1 MIDKRTI
8 FEIYR
13 LKNQGFSGRRISR
26 ELGIARTIVAKYLQ
40 NPVKTTTVRKKHSKL
55 DDFSAL
61 IDQLI
66 KDNPAATAKF
76 LQHALRRRGFTG
88 KTGIYSDYLRKRR
101 PQVLSNN
108 CREIN
113 LYMIKGDLYRC
124 MIKGIS
130 YLDVLRGSFWKDP
143 NMKQPM
149 LNEEERQTVIRN
161 GRQGNHKTWRYAVAV
176 DMSGLGFGTR
186 RIAKILDMSRGTIRR
201 AIKAYMEQKLSR
213 IPKKRPHPKRVQERS
228 ELKRK
233 RVREMNLDMIRGKLY
248 RCMIKGISYLDVLRS
263 SFWNNPN
270 MERSMLSE
278 EERQAVIRNGRQGDH
293 KTWRYAV
300 AVDISGLG
308 FGIRRISKILD
319 ISRGTI
325 RRAIKAYT
333 EQGLSGIPRKKP
345 NPNSAQE
352 RSELKRKR
360 VIEILHQKPRSFR
373 INRSNWSQPSIAA
386 AYKEMYGEPIS
397 TSTIGD
403 LIRKSGYSIRKARRV
418 LTSPDPDYVEKVELL
433 LAKLHSLKS
442 DEVFFFIDEIGPM
455 QVKKYGGRTYVKKGE
470 IKSIPQIQNS
480 KGTIISSAALSATT
494 NQLTWLFAKSKDTSS
509 MMDLIEILFDQ
520 YQEKTRLFITW
531 DAASWHS
538 SRNLVDWLDKFNN
551 KTKETG
557 KSPLIEFIPLPN
569 RSQFLNVI
577 EAVFSGMKRAVIHH
591 SNYQSEDEMK
601 AAISRHFQDRNDYFK
616 ANPRRAGKK
625 IWEIDFFQDY
635 DNLRSGNY
643 REW

>member
-1 MIDKRTI
+1 MLDKRTI
-8 FEIYR
+8 FEIHR
-13 LKNQGFSGRRISR
+13 LKNQEWSQRRIAQ
-26 ELGIARTIVAKYLQ
+26 ELRVGRTTVKKYLE
-40 NPVKTTTVRKKHSKL
+40 NPEQTFPQRAPRPSKL
-55 DDFSAL
+55 DPYPRPSKLDNFRDLA
-61 IDQLI
+61 DQLI
-66 KDNPAATAKF
+66 KDNPAVTAKF
-76 LQHALRRRGFTG
+76 LQHSLGMEGFSG
-88 KTGIYSDYLRKRR
+88 KIGILSDYLRKRR
-101 PQVLSNN
+101 LQVLSNN
-108 CREIN
+108 CREMN
-113 LYMIKGDLYRC
+113 LDMIRGKLYRC

-143 NMKQPM
+143 NMKQPR
-149 LNEEERQTVIRN
+149 LSEEERQAVIRN
-161 GRQGNHKTWRYAVAV
+161 GLQGDHKTWRYAVAV

-186 RIAKILDMSRGTIRR
+186 RI
-201 AIKAYMEQKLSR
+201 
-213 IPKKRPHPKRVQERS
+213 
-228 ELKRK
+228 
-233 RVREMNLDMIRGKLY
+233 
-248 RCMIKGISYLDVLRS
+248 
-263 SFWNNPN
+263 
-270 MERSMLSE
+270 
-278 EERQAVIRNGRQGDH
+278 
-293 KTWRYAV
+293 
-300 AVDISGLG
+300 
-308 FGIRRISKILD
+308 SKILD

-325 RRAIKAYT
+325 RRVIKAHM

-345 NPNSAQE
+345 HPKKAQE

-373 INRSNWSQPSIAA
+373 INRSNWSQPSIAS

-418 LTSPDPDYVEKVELL
+418 LTSADPDYIEKVELL
-433 LAKLHSLKS
+433 LAKLRSLKP
-442 DEVFFFIDEIGPM
+442 DEMFFFIDEIGPM
-455 QVKKYGGRTYVKKGE
+455 QVKKYGGRTYVKRGE
-470 IKSIPQIQNS
+470 INNIPQIQNS

-494 NQLTWLFAKSKDTSS
+494 NQLTWLFGKSKDTSS

-520 YQEKTRLFITW
+520 HQEKTKLFITW

-557 KSPLIEFIPLPN
+557 KGPLIEFIPLPN

-601 AAISRHFQDRNDYFK
+601 AAISRHFQERNDYFK
-616 ANPRRAGKK
+616 ANPKRAGKK
-625 IWEIDFFQDY
+625 IWEIDFFQNY